1 MEPIV
6 KEILEALNRLNEKY
20 LEFEDMGDNRF
31 VVKLEI
37 NEELG
42 WETFFNFDVC
52 GDTIRFEV
60 KHLFGILDRV
70 QDNEYADIL
79 LTLFPIIRLYDATKM
94 MLGGYN
100 NALQAW
106 ECQTVHVER
115 TRARLLSMSALLST
129 IPLMLLFWVGGGMA
143 IDGTITVGTLYV
155 FLNLSGNLSG
165 VMMNMPSYIASFR
178 QFSVNMKRLSPN
190 IFLDERG
197 Q

>member
-79 LTLFPIIRLYDATKM
+79 DMLTENNGSFGGTSAYLALIENNGNYFASLQSSRAFLDKWKPDDIAM
-94 MLGGYN
+94 MIDL
-100 NALQAW
+100 AH
-106 ECQTVHVER
+106 CDIM
-115 TRARLLSMSALLST
+115 MST
-129 IPLMLLFWVGGGMA
+129 YF
-143 IDGTITVGTLYV
+143 
-155 FLNLSGNLSG
+155 LSGKP
-165 VMMNMPSYIASFR
+165 VIPAIQIFR
-178 QFSVNMKRLSPN
+178 PAM
-190 IFLDERG
+190 E
-197 Q
+197 